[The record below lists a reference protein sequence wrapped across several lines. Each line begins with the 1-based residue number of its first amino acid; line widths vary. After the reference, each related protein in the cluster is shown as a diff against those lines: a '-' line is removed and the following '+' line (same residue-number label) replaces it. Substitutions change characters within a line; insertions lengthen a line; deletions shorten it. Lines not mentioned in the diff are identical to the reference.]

1 VTRTNQHGQPV
12 GDPVAWSAR
21 PEPDR
26 VRLPGRYVTLEPVG
40 TRHAADL
47 HDALGVPEDAPLW
60 TYRPEEPP
68 VDVSETTARVEQWE
82 AATGSLTWA
91 LVPAAT
97 GRAAGVASYYRIDPD
112 HGSVEIAA
120 VLFSRALQR
129 TREATEAIVL
139 LATYAFEELGYRRLE
154 WKLDSLNAPSA
165 AAARRLG
172 FRREG
177 LFRKAMVYK
186 GRNRDTEWYAMTDDD
201 WRALRPAYDAWLDP
215 ANFDD
220 AGRQRTRLSDLTA
233 RAGT

>member
-1 VTRTNQHGQPV
+1 VTRTNEHGQPV
-12 GDPVAWSAR
+12 GEPVVWSAR
-21 PEPDR
+21 PAPAR
-26 VRLPGRYVTLEPVG
+26 VRLPGRYVALEPVD

-47 HDALGVPEDAPLW
+47 HATLGGPHDASLW
-60 TYRPEEPP
+60 TYRSDEPP
-68 VDVSETTARVEQWE
+68 VDVADTTARVARW
-82 AATGSLTWA
+82 AAASGSLTWA
-91 LVPAAT
+91 IVPAAT
-97 GRAAGVASYYRIDPD
+97 GRAAGLASYHRIDPE

-129 TREATEAIVL
+129 TREATEAVVL
-139 LATYAFEELGYRRLE
+139 LAAYAFEELGYRRLE

-177 LFRKAMVYK
+177 LFRNAMVYK
-186 GRNRDTEWYAMTDDD
+186 GRNRDTEWFAMTDDD